1 MRLARQGTIVFALA
15 LVALLAPMLAAAS
28 VPDPTWIPGMYDGGD
43 ADEILTLV
51 WDGTP
56 AVAADA
62 PALLEPQAVVLVP
75 SPLVAPAPPRL
86 ARPARSRAPPLV

>member
-1 MRLARQGTIVFALA
+1 MTRLAAAILVLA
-15 LVALLAPMLAAAS
+15 ALLAPMLAAAN

-43 ADEILTLV
+43 ADEILALV

-62 PALLEPQAVVLVP
+62 PALLEPEAVVLVP

-86 ARPARSRAPPLV
+86 ARPALSRAPPLV